1 MSSSRPRTGL
11 KRKREIER
19 ALLEAQWRDRRENG
33 QPPIKPSEPDDEAL
47 PSLIGTGDGVDVF
60 GGMSDLPRLPDM
72 AALND
77 FASTLYMLSAMH
89 PDASFAAAFDDLQRL
104 GLTGP
109 GLAEAIRHEEQWQW
123 DKITGLPLVPSMVE
137 GELARGSSLERA
149 LERTAA
155 ELGNPSQSF
164 DGAVQAVKRVWL
176 GFKKTSR
183 P

>member
-19 ALLEAQWRDRRENG
+19 AVLEAQWRDRRKNG
-33 QPPIKPSEPDDEAL
+33 QPPIKPSEPDYEAL
-47 PSLIGTGDGVDVF
+47 LSLIGTGDGVDVL
-60 GGMSDLPRLPDM
+60 GDMSDLPRFPDM

-77 FASTLYMLSAMH
+77 FASTLFMLSAMH
-89 PDASFAAAFDDLQRL
+89 PEASFAAAFNDLQRL

-109 GLAEAIRHEEQWQW
+109 GLAEALRHEEQWQW

-176 GFKKTSR
+176 GFKKTGR